1 MKASAAR
8 TTRTRVLLIALLVCS
23 ASSALAAEQVVI
35 GTMEVRV
42 KDSSP
47 VLYDGS
53 SADRAWLDTW
63 ASEPHGRRDVV
74 LEGHAPGG
82 VKLPRYS
89 YHACT
94 LEGVRPGAQGIEWVG
109 MTCESVHRA
118 D

>member
-1 MKASAAR
+1 MELARWSRPMVASAAR
-8 TTRTRVLLIALLVCS
+8 MTWTRVLLIAVLVS
-23 ASSALAAEQVVI
+23 AASSAIATEQVVI

-53 SADRAWLDTW
+53 SADREWLDAW
-63 ASEPHGRRDVV
+63 ANEPHGRRDVV

-82 VKLPRYS
+82 LKLPRYS

-94 LEGVRPGAQGIEWVG
+94 L
-109 MTCESVHRA
+109 
-118 D
+118 